1 MLIFN
6 EEKENTR
13 PSNTSGIWF
22 DNLDSIMN
30 NMENTKSLMIDMK
43 LKDVIKLDIIELHKS
58 ETYP

>member
-13 PSNTSGIWF
+13 LSNTSGIWF
-22 DNLDSIMN
+22 DNLNSIMN